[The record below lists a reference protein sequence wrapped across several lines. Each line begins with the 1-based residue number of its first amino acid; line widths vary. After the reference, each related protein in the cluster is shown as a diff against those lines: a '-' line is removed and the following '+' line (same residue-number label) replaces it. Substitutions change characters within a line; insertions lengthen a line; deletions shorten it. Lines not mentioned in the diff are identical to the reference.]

1 MKKIII
7 SEGVINMNK
16 NLVKKSLLI
25 VGFIVLLLL
34 NYMVYGNVEKK
45 IVLTYLY
52 MNLETLKHENLLPR
66 AIITLSL
73 LSILMFAVHTKIKK
87 MNQQIL
93 NENYQNL
100 TSLYEELAAIEEE
113 LRTQYHELQQ
123 SEEFLRISE
132 ERYKL
137 AIDGANDAIWE
148 WDIKKNIFFASD
160 KWYDFTEYTFNKND
174 SFKDVLQK
182 LSPNKDKKILLNN
195 LNDHLSG
202 KTPFYEC
209 EFNLK
214 TKSGMEKW
222 LFIRAKALMNKEGK
236 AIKMAGS
243 ISDITAR
250 KTIEKK
256 TEFLAYYDSLTALP
270 NRLMV
275 INKLNKF
282 LKDSDESGK
291 KGAVIFVDLDNFK
304 RVNDTLGHEYGD
316 KLLQHVANTL
326 KSVIGDNALVSRLGG
341 DEFLILQHDIKNE
354 DAVIKACKRIISA
367 FENPFEI
374 NEQKTFTSVSLGISI
389 YPQDGV
395 STNSLL
401 KNADT
406 AMYKAKDLGKNR
418 YEFYNSRMSYEVLR
432 KAELE
437 EGLRNAIKNNEL
449 NLYYQLRL
457 IATLEKIKAMEAL
470 LRWKNSENGFIS
482 PAEFIP
488 VAEDSSLIVSIGHW
502 VLKTACNQAKLWL
515 DKGYN
520 LGMIAVNVSVVQLQD
535 PDFLEMVK
543 STLIESN
550 LPPELLE
557 IEITE
562 SVFME
567 SVQANIATLEKL
579 KKLGVS
585 IALDDFGT
593 GYSSLSYL
601 RLLPIN
607 VLKIDKS
614 FIDRIHFNSKDCSM
628 LEGIIHLSHNMN
640 ISVVAEGV
648 ELKEQLEILTSMNC
662 EIVQG
667 YLFSKPVP
675 SELIEN
681 MLYQLNSINYE
692 CNRTTDQLLIKSF
705 V

>member
-1 MKKIII
+1 
-7 SEGVINMNK
+7 MNK
-16 NLVKKSLLI
+16 TLVKKLLLI
-25 VGFIVLLLL
+25 VGFIVLFLL
-34 NYMVYGNVEKK
+34 NYMIYGNVEKK

-73 LSILMFAVHTKIKK
+73 LSILMFTVHTKIKK
-87 MNQQIL
+87 INQQIL

-148 WDIKKNIFFASD
+148 WDIEKNIFFASD

-174 SFKDVLQK
+174 SFKDILQK
-182 LSPNKDKKILLNN
+182 LLPNKNKNKKILLNN

-214 TKSGMEKW
+214 TKNGMEKW
-222 LFIRAKALMNKEGK
+222 LFIRGKALMNKERK

-282 LKDSDESGK
+282 LKDSDESDK

-316 KLLQHVANTL
+316 KLLQRVANKL
-326 KSVIGDNALVSRLGG
+326 KIVIGDNAVVSRLGG

-354 DAVIKACKRIISA
+354 DAVIKVCKRIISA
-367 FENPFEI
+367 FQNPIKI
-374 NEQKTFTSVSLGISI
+374 NEQKIFTSVSLGISI
-389 YPQDGV
+389 YPKDGI

-449 NLYYQLRL
+449 KLYYQPQ
-457 IATLEKIKAMEAL
+457 IDCKTGKIKAMEAL
-470 LRWKNSENGFIS
+470 LRWENNENGFIS

-488 VAEDSSLIVSIGHW
+488 IAEDSSLIVPIGQW
-502 VLKTACNQAKLWL
+502 VLKTACKQTRLWL
-515 DKGYN
+515 DKGYDF
-520 LGMIAVNVSVVQLQD
+520 GTIAVNVSVVQLEH
-535 PDFLEMVK
+535 PDFLETVK
-543 STLIESN
+543 STLIENN
-550 LPPELLE
+550 LPAELLQ

-567 SVQANIATLEKL
+567 SVQANIAILEKL

-593 GYSSLSYL
+593 CYSSLSYL

-614 FIDRIHFNSKDCSM
+614 FINRIHFNSKDCSM
-628 LEGIIHLSHNMN
+628 LEGIIHLSNNMN

-648 ELKEQLEILTSMNC
+648 ELEEQLKILNSMNC
-662 EIVQG
+662 KIVQG
-667 YLFSKPVP
+667 YLFSKPMP
-675 SELIEN
+675 SELFEN
-681 MLYQLNSINYE
+681 MFHQLNSMNYE
-692 CNRTTDQLLIKSF
+692 GTRTTDQLLSKSL

>member
-1 MKKIII
+1 MI
-7 SEGVINMNK
+7 
-16 NLVKKSLLI
+16 
-25 VGFIVLLLL
+25 
-34 NYMVYGNVEKK
+34 YGNVEKK

-73 LSILMFAVHTKIKK
+73 LSILMFTVHTKIKK
-87 MNQQIL
+87 INQQIL

-148 WDIKKNIFFASD
+148 WDIEKNIFFASD

-174 SFKDVLQK
+174 SFKDILQK
-182 LSPNKDKKILLNN
+182 LLPNKNKNKKILLNN

-214 TKSGMEKW
+214 TKNGMEKW
-222 LFIRAKALMNKEGK
+222 LFIRGKALMNKERK

-282 LKDSDESGK
+282 LKDSDESDK

-316 KLLQHVANTL
+316 KLLQRVANKL
-326 KSVIGDNALVSRLGG
+326 KIVIGDNAVVSRLGG

-354 DAVIKACKRIISA
+354 DAVIKVCKRIISA
-367 FENPFEI
+367 FQNPIKI
-374 NEQKTFTSVSLGISI
+374 NEQKIFTSVSLGISI
-389 YPQDGV
+389 YPKDGI

-449 NLYYQLRL
+449 KLYYQPQ
-457 IATLEKIKAMEAL
+457 IDCKTGKIKAMEAL
-470 LRWKNSENGFIS
+470 LRWENNENGFIS

-488 VAEDSSLIVSIGHW
+488 IAEDSSLIVPIGQW
-502 VLKTACNQAKLWL
+502 VLKTACKQTRLWL
-515 DKGYN
+515 DKGYDF
-520 LGMIAVNVSVVQLQD
+520 GTIAVNVSVVQLEH
-535 PDFLEMVK
+535 PDFLETVK
-543 STLIESN
+543 STLIENN
-550 LPPELLE
+550 LPAELLQ

-567 SVQANIATLEKL
+567 SVQANIAILEKL

-593 GYSSLSYL
+593 CYSSLSYL

-614 FIDRIHFNSKDCSM
+614 FINRIHFNSKDCSM
-628 LEGIIHLSHNMN
+628 LEGIIHLSNNMN

-648 ELKEQLEILTSMNC
+648 ELEEQLKILNSMNC
-662 EIVQG
+662 KIVQG
-667 YLFSKPVP
+667 YLFSKPMP
-675 SELIEN
+675 SELFEN
-681 MLYQLNSINYE
+681 MFHQLNSMNYE
-692 CNRTTDQLLIKSF
+692 GTRTTDQLLSKSL